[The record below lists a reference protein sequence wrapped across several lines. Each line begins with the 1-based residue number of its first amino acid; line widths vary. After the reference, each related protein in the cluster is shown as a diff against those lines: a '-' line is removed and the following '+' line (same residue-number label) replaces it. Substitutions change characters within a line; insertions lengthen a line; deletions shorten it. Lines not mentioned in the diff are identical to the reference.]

1 MFLQQEYKASGEK
14 FLHTYNLPA
23 DAPEFMQ
30 AKYNA
35 VNISK
40 VGYMLITV
48 HTIIQL
54 CYYTH
59 SIPIYINYPC
69 HVPVLLYSWLHVE

>member
-1 MFLQQEYKASGEK
+1 MLFFLQQEYKASGEK

-40 VGYMLITV
+40 VG
-48 HTIIQL
+48 
-54 CYYTH
+54 
-59 SIPIYINYPC
+59 
-69 HVPVLLYSWLHVE
+69 